1 MSTDIFDL
9 TGEVAL
15 VTGASRG
22 LGRSFATTLA
32 KAGAKVALAAR
43 STDDLKALAG
53 EIKAAGGEAVAVRM
67 DVTDSVS
74 VEAAVAE
81 AETALGPITVL
92 VNNSGVATTASVLDQ
107 DEADWDSVIDVNLK
121 GVWLVARAVGKRM
134 AERGEGGSIINIASI
149 ASVKVLGRLAAY
161 CASKAA
167 VAQLT
172 KSMAVELARQ
182 NIRVNAIAPGYIET
196 DMNRDFF
203 HSPAGQ
209 TMIKQIPQ
217 RRLGQPEDL
226 DGVLL
231 LLASPKASAFM
242 TGSLL
247 VVDGGHS
254 IG

>member
-1 MSTDIFDL
+1 MSDTIFDL
-9 TGEVAL
+9 TGEVAF

-22 LGRSFATTLA
+22 LGRHFATTLA
-32 KAGAKVALAAR
+32 RAGAKVALAAR
-43 STDDLKALAG
+43 SIDDLKTLAD
-53 EIKAAGGEAVAVRM
+53 EIGAAGGEAVAVRL
-67 DVTDSVS
+67 DVTDSAS
-74 VEAAVAE
+74 VEAAVTEAE
-81 AETALGPITVL
+81 AALGPITVL
-92 VNNSGVATTASVLDQ
+92 VNNSGVATTAAVLDQ
-107 DEADWDSVIDVNLK
+107 DEADWDKVIDVNLK
-121 GVWLVARAVGKRM
+121 GVWLVARAVGRRM
-134 AERGEGGSIINIASI
+134 AERGGGSIINIASI
-149 ASVKVLGRLAAY
+149 ASVKVLGKLAAY

-172 KSMAVELARQ
+172 RSMAVELARR

-203 HSPAGQ
+203 HSPAGEA
-209 TMIKQIPQ
+209 MIKAIPQ

-231 LLASPKASAFM
+231 LLASKASAFM